1 MTPGSWPQGD
11 PNAVIRE
18 ILAHPEY
25 KQSTAASVH
34 DPSPLFALLQRI
46 IDFFAHLLKP
56 VFNGSHVEG
65 LGMLVVVFVYVAV
78 VGAVIY
84 LVLALVEALAGWPPM
99 RDRGGLGPAQALETT
114 SPMALRREA
123 AAAYERGE
131 SGRAIALLF
140 RAALFALDRAA
151 VVAFDAARTPG
162 EYRGLVRRALP
173 TQSPP
178 FDDLSRRFVQASF
191 GAAVTRPEDY
201 DAAEAAYA
209 EFAPNDFLPP
219 ADRAT

>member
-1 MTPGSWPQGD
+1 ML
-11 PNAVIRE
+11 IRE

-25 KQSTAASVH
+25 RRSTVASVH
-34 DPSPLFALLQRI
+34 DASPLFALLQSVL
-46 IDFFAHLLKP
+46 DFFTHLLKP
-56 VFNGSHVEG
+56 VFDGSHTQG
-65 LGMLVVVFVYVAV
+65 LGILVVVLVYVAV
-78 VGAVIY
+78 LGAVIY
-84 LVLALVEALAGWPPM
+84 LVLALVEALAGWSPF
-99 RDRGGLGPAQALETT
+99 RDRSGLAATQALEKTA
-114 SPMALRREA
+114 PLALRREA

-131 SGRAIALLF
+131 FGRAIALLF

-173 TQSPP
+173 AQAPP
-178 FDDLSRRFVQASF
+178 FEDLSRRFVRASF
-191 GAAVTRPEDY
+191 AATATRPEDY

-219 ADRAT
+219 AEHPT